1 MNLIQAWK
9 ERQYGRKEKSLA
21 APVASTKYWMD
32 RLVFSQQFFLLLML
46 LKLIITTSSSL
57 SVDQSGGTITRW
69 PCEAAP
75 GSTTAVLATDG
86 EARCDCI
93 GPVWNL
99 LLASSNQERELHVR
113 TNEVAGL

>member
-1 MNLIQAWK
+1 
-9 ERQYGRKEKSLA
+9 
-21 APVASTKYWMD
+21 
-32 RLVFSQQFFLLLML
+32 ML
-46 LKLIITTSSSL
+46 LKLIITTSSGL

-69 PCEAAP
+69 QCEAPP

-99 LLASSNQERELHVR
+99 LLAFSNQERELHVR